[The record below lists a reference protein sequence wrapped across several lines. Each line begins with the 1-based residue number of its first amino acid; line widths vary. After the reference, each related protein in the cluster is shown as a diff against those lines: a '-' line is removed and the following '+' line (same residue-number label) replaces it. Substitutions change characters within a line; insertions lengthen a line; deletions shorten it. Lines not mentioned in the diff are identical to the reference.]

1 MTLYSSRDEISE
13 QYRWDLTSI
22 FETDEAFLAALEK
35 AKKYPEKY
43 LAFKGRISQA
53 PETLL
58 EYLQFDDEVSIE
70 LSKLINYA
78 NRKADEDTRTS
89 LYQDYSSQVMSLYVS
104 ISSACSWFASELLS
118 LSETRMDDFYQQCPD
133 LELYRRALDVIFRR
147 RAHVLSPA
155 EEQLLASAGD
165 MASQPEKVFSL
176 LNDADLTFENA
187 LDSKGD
193 AHQVTHGSYVPLM
206 MSTDKTL
213 RENAYHSLYATYKQ
227 FRNTFA
233 ATLGAQ
239 NKQLKFYSDARKY
252 PSMLAS
258 ALDGNEVPTEVYTN
272 LIEAVHENFAAL
284 HKYVALRKELLEVE
298 ELRFSDLYVPI
309 VDDID
314 LTFTYEEACEIILEA
329 LKPLGEDYLSLV
341 RKGLSE
347 RWVDV
352 YETPGKRSGA
362 YSAGGFGMH
371 PVILM
376 NFQGKL
382 DDVFTLI
389 HEMGHSIH
397 TYLSCENQPSCYSDY
412 VIFVAEVASTCNEA
426 LLTHYF
432 LEHAKNE
439 RERAYFLNHFLEQ
452 FRATLY
458 RQTMFAEF
466 ELKVSKL
473 TAQGAGITADA
484 LCEIY
489 RKLNEDYFGS
499 SIVVDD
505 EIALEWAR
513 IPHFYYCFYVY
524 QYATGFAAAI
534 ALSQRILEGGTQERD
549 DYLNFLKGGSSKP
562 PIELLRGAGVD
573 MMSTLPITKALAQFD
588 EMIDEMADVCHA
600 LKQEKGAMSSDAAA
614 RSEGGTASDDAGS
627 QPVVGASLQVD
638 AMPSDAAS
646 QPTADASLQV
656 DAMPID
662 AASQPVPDASTNHFT
677 NFTVEE
683 LGASLAKMEGIFVL
697 ATTNEDG
704 SPDAAIFVPRL
715 LDKTHLIMFLAPNR
729 TRQNLERT
737 GQAWGV
743 YEVTHADATE
753 KQQRYA
759 GARMKLSLVKPEGE
773 TAEEFA
779 QATAHFSSV
788 NPAALVLRIEQL
800 IALG

>member
-1 MTLYSSRDEISE
+1 MTTYSSRDEISE

-22 FETDEAFLAALEK
+22 FENDEAFLSALEK
-35 AKKYPEKY
+35 AKNYPEQC
-43 LAFKGRISQA
+43 LSFQGRISQS

-58 EYLQFDDEVSIE
+58 EYLRFDDEMSIE
-70 LSKLINYA
+70 LSKLVNYA
-78 NRKADEDTRTS
+78 NRKADEDTRSS

-104 ISSACSWFASELLS
+104 ISGACSWFASELLDI
-118 LSETRMDDFYQQCPD
+118 SEETMNQFYQQCPD

-147 RAHVLSPA
+147 RDHVLTPA
-155 EEQLLASAGD
+155 EEKLLASAGD
-165 MASQPEKVFSL
+165 MASQPENVFSL
-176 LNDADLTFENA
+176 LNDADLSFEDA
-187 LDSKGD
+187 LDSKGE
-193 AHQVTHGSYVPLM
+193 AHPVTHGSYIPLM
-206 MSTDKTL
+206 MSSDRTL
-213 RENAYHSLYATYKQ
+213 RENAYQSLYSTYKQ

-272 LIEAVHENFAAL
+272 LIEAVHHNLPAL
-284 HKYVALRKELLEVE
+284 HKYVKLRKELLGVD

-314 LTFTYEEACEIILEA
+314 LTFTYEQACEIILEA
-329 LKPLGEDYLSLV
+329 LKPMGEEYLALV

-466 ELKVSKL
+466 ELKVSEL
-473 TAQGAGITADA
+473 TAQGVGITADA
-484 LCEIY
+484 LCGIY

-499 SIVVDD
+499 DIVVDD
-505 EIALEWAR
+505 NIALEWAR

-534 ALSQRILEGGTQERD
+534 ALSQRILNGSIQERD

-562 PIELLRGAGVD
+562 PIDLLRGAGVD
-573 MMSTLPITKALAQFD
+573 MMSTLPIENALAQFD
-588 EMIDEMADVCHA
+588 TMIDELANTCHS
-600 LKQEKGAMSSDAAA
+600 LKENNSSESSSNIETTPA
-614 RSEGGTASDDAGS
+614 
-627 QPVVGASLQVD
+627 
-638 AMPSDAAS
+638 
-646 QPTADASLQV
+646 
-656 DAMPID
+656 
-662 AASQPVPDASTNHFT
+662 VPDATTNRFT
-677 NFTVEE
+677 NLNAKQ
-683 LGASLAKMEGIFVL
+683 LGESLEKMEGIFVL
-697 ATTNEDG
+697 ATTNEDNT
-704 SPDAAIFVPRL
+704 PDAAIFVPRM
-715 LDKTHLIMFLAPNR
+715 LDEQHLVFFLAQNR
-729 TRQNLERT
+729 SRKNLERT
-737 GQAWGV
+737 KQAWGV
-743 YEVTHADATE
+743 YEVSHPEAKE
-753 KQQRYA
+753 KQDRYA
-759 GARMKLSLVKPEGE
+759 GARLKLSLVLPEGE
-773 TAEEFA
+773 TAKEFEKATKDFA
-779 QATAHFSSV
+779 QM
-788 NPAALVLRIEQL
+788 NPAAIVMRIEQL

>member
-1 MTLYSSRDEISE
+1 MTTYSSRDEISE

-22 FETDEAFLAALEK
+22 FENDEAFLSALEK
-35 AKKYPEKY
+35 AKNYPEQC
-43 LAFKGRISQA
+43 LSFQGRISQS

-58 EYLQFDDEVSIE
+58 EYLRFDDEMSIE
-70 LSKLINYA
+70 LSKLVNYA
-78 NRKADEDTRTS
+78 NRKADEDTRSS
-89 LYQDYSSQVMSLYVS
+89 LYQNYSSQVMSLYVS
-104 ISSACSWFASELLS
+104 ISGACSWFASELLS
-118 LSETRMDDFYQQCPD
+118 INEETMNQFYQQCPD

-147 RAHVLSPA
+147 RDHVLTPA
-155 EEQLLASAGD
+155 EEKLLASAGD
-165 MASQPEKVFSL
+165 MASQPENVFSL
-176 LNDADLTFENA
+176 LNDADLSFEDA
-187 LDSKGD
+187 LDSKGE
-193 AHQVTHGSYVPLM
+193 AHPVTHGSYIPLM
-206 MSTDKTL
+206 MSSDRTL
-213 RENAYHSLYATYKQ
+213 RENAYQSLYSTYKQ

-272 LIEAVHENFAAL
+272 LIEAVHHNLPAL
-284 HKYVALRKELLEVE
+284 HNYVKLRKELLGVD

-314 LTFTYEEACEIILEA
+314 LTFTYEQACEIILEA
-329 LKPLGEDYLSLV
+329 LKPMGEEYLALV

-466 ELKVSKL
+466 ELV
-473 TAQGAGITADA
+473 
-484 LCEIY
+484 
-489 RKLNEDYFGS
+489 
-499 SIVVDD
+499 
-505 EIALEWAR
+505 
-513 IPHFYYCFYVY
+513 
-524 QYATGFAAAI
+524 
-534 ALSQRILEGGTQERD
+534 
-549 DYLNFLKGGSSKP
+549 
-562 PIELLRGAGVD
+562 
-573 MMSTLPITKALAQFD
+573 
-588 EMIDEMADVCHA
+588 
-600 LKQEKGAMSSDAAA
+600 
-614 RSEGGTASDDAGS
+614 
-627 QPVVGASLQVD
+627 
-638 AMPSDAAS
+638 
-646 QPTADASLQV
+646 
-656 DAMPID
+656 
-662 AASQPVPDASTNHFT
+662 
-677 NFTVEE
+677 
-683 LGASLAKMEGIFVL
+683 
-697 ATTNEDG
+697 
-704 SPDAAIFVPRL
+704 
-715 LDKTHLIMFLAPNR
+715 
-729 TRQNLERT
+729 
-737 GQAWGV
+737 
-743 YEVTHADATE
+743 
-753 KQQRYA
+753 
-759 GARMKLSLVKPEGE
+759 
-773 TAEEFA
+773 
-779 QATAHFSSV
+779 
-788 NPAALVLRIEQL
+788 
-800 IALG
+800 

>member
-1 MTLYSSRDEISE
+1 MTTYSSRDEISE

-22 FETDEAFLAALEK
+22 FESDEAFLSALEK
-35 AKKYPEKY
+35 AKNYPEQC
-43 LAFKGRISQA
+43 LSFQGRISQS

-58 EYLQFDDEVSIE
+58 EYLRFDDEMSIE
-70 LSKLINYA
+70 LSKLANYA
-78 NRKADEDTRTS
+78 NRKADEDTRSS

-104 ISSACSWFASELLS
+104 ISSACSWFASELLGIRE
-118 LSETRMDDFYQQCPD
+118 ETMNQFYQQCPD

-147 RAHVLSPA
+147 RDHVLTPA
-155 EEQLLASAGD
+155 EEKLLASAGD
-165 MASQPEKVFSL
+165 MASQPENVFSL
-176 LNDADLTFENA
+176 LNDADLSFEDA
-187 LDSKGD
+187 LDSKGE
-193 AHQVTHGSYVPLM
+193 AHPVTHGSYIPLM
-206 MSTDKTL
+206 MSSDRTL
-213 RENAYHSLYATYKQ
+213 RENAYQSLYSTYRQ

-272 LIEAVHENFAAL
+272 LIEAVHHNLPAL
-284 HKYVALRKELLEVE
+284 HKYVKLRKELLGVD

-309 VDDID
+309 VDEID
-314 LTFTYEEACEIILEA
+314 LTFTYEQACKIILEA
-329 LKPLGEDYLSLV
+329 LKPMGEEYLALV

-466 ELKVSKL
+466 ELKVSEL
-473 TAQGAGITADA
+473 TAQGVGITADA
-484 LCEIY
+484 LCGIY

-499 SIVVDD
+499 DIVVDD
-505 EIALEWAR
+505 NIALEWAR

-534 ALSQRILEGGTQERD
+534 ALSQRILNGSIQERD

-562 PIELLRGAGVD
+562 PIDLLRGAGVD
-573 MMSTLPITKALAQFD
+573 MMSTLPIENALAQFD
-588 EMIDEMADVCHA
+588 TMIDELANTCHS
-600 LKQEKGAMSSDAAA
+600 LKENNSSESSSNIETTPA
-614 RSEGGTASDDAGS
+614 
-627 QPVVGASLQVD
+627 
-638 AMPSDAAS
+638 
-646 QPTADASLQV
+646 
-656 DAMPID
+656 
-662 AASQPVPDASTNHFT
+662 VPDATTNRFT
-677 NFTVEE
+677 NLNAKQ
-683 LGASLAKMEGIFVL
+683 LGESLAKMEGIFVL
-697 ATTNEDG
+697 ATTNEDNT
-704 SPDAAIFVPRL
+704 PDAAIFVPRM
-715 LDKTHLIMFLAPNR
+715 LDEQYLVFFLAQNR
-729 TRQNLERT
+729 SRKNLERT
-737 GQAWGV
+737 KQAWGV
-743 YEVTHADATE
+743 YEVSHPEAKE
-753 KQQRYA
+753 KQDRYA
-759 GARMKLSLVKPEGE
+759 GARLKLSLVLPEGE
-773 TAEEFA
+773 TAKEFEKATKDFA
-779 QATAHFSSV
+779 QM
-788 NPAALVLRIEQL
+788 NPAAIVMRIEQL

>member
-1 MTLYSSRDEISE
+1 MTTYSSRDEISE

-22 FETDEAFLAALEK
+22 FENDEAFLSALEK
-35 AKKYPEKY
+35 AKNYPEQC
-43 LAFKGRISQA
+43 LSFQGRISQS

-58 EYLQFDDEVSIE
+58 EYLRFDDEMSIE
-70 LSKLINYA
+70 LSKLVNYA
-78 NRKADEDTRTS
+78 NRKADEDTRSS
-89 LYQDYSSQVMSLYVS
+89 LYQNYSSQVMSLYVS
-104 ISSACSWFASELLS
+104 ISGACSWFASELLS
-118 LSETRMDDFYQQCPD
+118 INEETMNQFYQQCPD

-147 RAHVLSPA
+147 RDHVLTPA
-155 EEQLLASAGD
+155 EEKLLASAGD
-165 MASQPEKVFSL
+165 MASQPENVFSL
-176 LNDADLTFENA
+176 LNDADLSFEDA
-187 LDSKGD
+187 LDSKGE
-193 AHQVTHGSYVPLM
+193 AHPVTHGSYIPLM
-206 MSTDKTL
+206 MSSDRTL
-213 RENAYHSLYATYKQ
+213 RENAYQSLYSTYKQ

-272 LIEAVHENFAAL
+272 LIEAVHHNLPAL
-284 HKYVALRKELLEVE
+284 HKYVKLRKELLGVD

-314 LTFTYEEACEIILEA
+314 LTFTYEQACEIILEA
-329 LKPLGEDYLSLV
+329 LKPMGEEYLALV

-466 ELKVSKL
+466 ELKVSEL
-473 TAQGAGITADA
+473 AAQGVGITADA

-499 SIVVDD
+499 DIVVDD
-505 EIALEWAR
+505 NIALEWAR

-534 ALSQRILEGGTQERD
+534 ALSQRILNGSIQERD

-562 PIELLRGAGVD
+562 PIDLLRGAGVD
-573 MMSTLPITKALAQFD
+573 MMSTLPIEDALAQFD
-588 EMIDEMADVCHA
+588 TMIDEMANTCRS
-600 LKQEKGAMSSDAAA
+600 LKKNNSTESSSSAA
-614 RSEGGTASDDAGS
+614 TTSDTTDTS
-627 QPVVGASLQVD
+627 
-638 AMPSDAAS
+638 AAS
-646 QPTADASLQV
+646 GIPDGTDTPA
-656 DAMPID
+656 
-662 AASQPVPDASTNHFT
+662 VPDATTNRFT
-677 NFTVEE
+677 NLNAKQ
-683 LGASLAKMEGIFVL
+683 LGESLAKMEGIFVL
-697 ATTNEDG
+697 ATTNEDNT
-704 SPDAAIFVPRL
+704 PDAAIFVPRM
-715 LDKTHLIMFLAPNR
+715 LDEQHLVFFLAQNR
-729 TRQNLERT
+729 SRKNLERT
-737 GQAWGV
+737 KQAWGV
-743 YEVTHADATE
+743 YEVSHPEAKE
-753 KQQRYA
+753 KQDRYA
-759 GARMKLSLVKPEGE
+759 GARLKLSLVLPEGE
-773 TAEEFA
+773 TAKEFKEVTKDFA
-779 QATAHFSSV
+779 QM
-788 NPAALVLRIEQL
+788 NPAAIVMRIEQL

>member
-22 FETDEAFLAALEK
+22 FETDETFLVALEK
-35 AKKYPEKY
+35 AKTYPEKY

-78 NRKADEDTRTS
+78 NRKADEDTRAS

-176 LNDADLTFENA
+176 LNDADLTFEDA

-466 ELKVSKL
+466 ELKVSEL

-513 IPHFYYCFYVY
+513 IPHFYYCFYIY

-600 LKQEKGAMSSDAAA
+600 LKQEKGAVSS
-614 RSEGGTASDDAGS
+614 DAGS
-627 QPVVGASLQVD
+627 QPAVGTSLQ
-638 AMPSDAAS
+638 ADAAS
-646 QPTADASLQV
+646 SGARP
-656 DAMPID
+656 
-662 AASQPVPDASTNHFT
+662 QPVPDASTNHFT

-704 SPDAAIFVPRL
+704 SPDAAIFVPHL
-715 LDKTHLIMFLAPNR
+715 LDETHLIMFLAPNR

-759 GARMKLSLVKPEGE
+759 GARMRLSLVKPEGE

-779 QATAHFSSV
+779 QATAHFPSV

>member
-1 MTLYSSRDEISE
+1 M
-13 QYRWDLTSI
+13 
-22 FETDEAFLAALEK
+22 
-35 AKKYPEKY
+35 
-43 LAFKGRISQA
+43 
-53 PETLL
+53 
-58 EYLQFDDEVSIE
+58 SIE

-78 NRKADEDTRTS
+78 NRKADEDTRAS

-371 PVILM
+371 PIILM

-466 ELKVSKL
+466 ELKVSEL

-600 LKQEKGAMSSDAAA
+600 LKQEKGAVSSDAAA

-627 QPVVGASLQVD
+627 QPAVGASLQVD
-638 AMPSDAAS
+638 AMPS
-646 QPTADASLQV
+646 
-656 DAMPID
+656 D

-779 QATAHFSSV
+779 QATAHFPSV

>member
-35 AKKYPEKY
+35 AKTYPEKY

-78 NRKADEDTRTS
+78 NRKADEDTRAS

-118 LSETRMDDFYQQCPD
+118 LSETRMDDFYQQCPN

-176 LNDADLTFENA
+176 LNDADLTFEDA

-466 ELKVSKL
+466 ELKVSEL

-600 LKQEKGAMSSDAAA
+600 LKQEKGAVSS
-614 RSEGGTASDDAGS
+614 DAGS
-627 QPVVGASLQVD
+627 QPAVGTSLQ
-638 AMPSDAAS
+638 ADAAS
-646 QPTADASLQV
+646 SGARP
-656 DAMPID
+656 
-662 AASQPVPDASTNHFT
+662 QPVPDASTNHFT

-704 SPDAAIFVPRL
+704 SPDAAIFVPHL
-715 LDKTHLIMFLAPNR
+715 LDETHLIMFLAPNR

-759 GARMKLSLVKPEGE
+759 GARMRLSLVKPEGE

-779 QATAHFSSV
+779 QATAHFPSV

>member
-35 AKKYPEKY
+35 AKTYPEKY

-78 NRKADEDTRTS
+78 NRKADEDTRAS

-176 LNDADLTFENA
+176 LNDADLTFEEA

-466 ELKVSKL
+466 ELKVSEL

-600 LKQEKGAMSSDAAA
+600 LKQEKGAVSQPAGGTASDGAASQPTGGTVSSDAAA
-614 RSEGGTASDDAGS
+614 RSED
-627 QPVVGASLQVD
+627 GASLQ
-638 AMPSDAAS
+638 ADAAS
-646 QPTADASLQV
+646 SDAR
-656 DAMPID
+656 P
-662 AASQPVPDASTNHFT
+662 QPVPDASTNHFT

-715 LDKTHLIMFLAPNR
+715 LDETHLIMFLAPNR

-779 QATAHFSSV
+779 QATAHFPSV

>member
-1 MTLYSSRDEISE
+1 MTTYSSRDEISE

-22 FETDEAFLAALEK
+22 FENDEAFLSALEK
-35 AKKYPEKY
+35 AKNYPEQC
-43 LAFKGRISQA
+43 LSFQGRISQS

-58 EYLQFDDEVSIE
+58 EYLRFDDEMSIE
-70 LSKLINYA
+70 LSKLVNYA
-78 NRKADEDTRTS
+78 NRKADEDTRSS
-89 LYQDYSSQVMSLYVS
+89 LYQNYSSQVMSLYVS
-104 ISSACSWFASELLS
+104 ISGACSWFASELLS
-118 LSETRMDDFYQQCPD
+118 INEETMNQFYQQCPD

-147 RAHVLSPA
+147 RDHVLTPA
-155 EEQLLASAGD
+155 EEKLLASAGD
-165 MASQPEKVFSL
+165 MASQPENVFSL
-176 LNDADLTFENA
+176 LNDADLSFEDA
-187 LDSKGD
+187 LDSKGE
-193 AHQVTHGSYVPLM
+193 AHPVTHGSYIPLM
-206 MSTDKTL
+206 MSSDRTL
-213 RENAYHSLYATYKQ
+213 RENAYQSLYSTYKQ

-252 PSMLAS
+252 PSVLAS

-272 LIEAVHENFAAL
+272 LIEAVHHNLPAL
-284 HKYVALRKELLEVE
+284 HKYVKLRKELLGVD

-314 LTFTYEEACEIILEA
+314 LTFTYEQACEIILEA
-329 LKPLGEDYLSLV
+329 LKPMGEEYLALV

-397 TYLSCENQPSCYSDY
+397 TYLSCENQPSCYSNY

-466 ELKVSKL
+466 ELKVSEL
-473 TAQGAGITADA
+473 AAQGVGITADA

-499 SIVVDD
+499 DIVVDD
-505 EIALEWAR
+505 NIALEWAR

-534 ALSQRILEGGTQERD
+534 ALSQRILNGGIPERD

-562 PIELLRGAGVD
+562 PIDLLRGAGVD
-573 MMSTLPITKALAQFD
+573 MMSTLPIENALAQFD
-588 EMIDEMADVCHA
+588 TMIDEMANTCHS
-600 LKQEKGAMSSDAAA
+600 LKENNNTESSSSAA
-614 RSEGGTASDDAGS
+614 TTSDTTDTS
-627 QPVVGASLQVD
+627 
-638 AMPSDAAS
+638 AAS
-646 QPTADASLQV
+646 GIPDTTDTPA
-656 DAMPID
+656 
-662 AASQPVPDASTNHFT
+662 VPDATTNRFT
-677 NFTVEE
+677 NLNAKQ
-683 LGASLAKMEGIFVL
+683 LGESLAKMEGIFVL
-697 ATTNEDG
+697 ATTNEDNT
-704 SPDAAIFVPRL
+704 PDAAIFVPRM
-715 LDKTHLIMFLAPNR
+715 LDEQHLVFFLAQNR
-729 TRQNLERT
+729 SRKNLECT
-737 GQAWGV
+737 KQAWGV
-743 YEVTHADATE
+743 YEVSRPEAKE
-753 KQQRYA
+753 KQDRYA
-759 GARMKLSLVKPEGE
+759 GARLKLSLVLPEGE
-773 TAEEFA
+773 TAKEFKEVTKDFA
-779 QATAHFSSV
+779 QM
-788 NPAALVLRIEQL
+788 NPAAIVMRIEQL
-800 IALG
+800 ISLG

>member
-1 MTLYSSRDEISE
+1 MTTYSSRDEISE

-22 FETDEAFLAALEK
+22 FENDEAFLSALEK
-35 AKKYPEKY
+35 AKNYPEQC
-43 LAFKGRISQA
+43 LSFQGRISQS

-58 EYLQFDDEVSIE
+58 EYLRFDDEMSIE
-70 LSKLINYA
+70 LSKLVNYA
-78 NRKADEDTRTS
+78 NRKADEDTRSS

-104 ISSACSWFASELLS
+104 ISGACSWFASELLS
-118 LSETRMDDFYQQCPD
+118 INEETMNQFYQQCPD

-147 RAHVLSPA
+147 RDHVLTPA
-155 EEQLLASAGD
+155 EEKLLASAGD
-165 MASQPEKVFSL
+165 MASQPENVFSL
-176 LNDADLTFENA
+176 LNDADLSFEDA
-187 LDSKGD
+187 LDSKGE
-193 AHQVTHGSYVPLM
+193 AHPVTHGSYIPLM
-206 MSTDKTL
+206 MSPDRTL
-213 RENAYHSLYATYKQ
+213 RENAYQSLYSTYKQ

-272 LIEAVHENFAAL
+272 LIEAVHHNLPAL
-284 HKYVALRKELLEVE
+284 HKYVKLRKELLGVDV
-298 ELRFSDLYVPI
+298 LRFSDLYVPI

-314 LTFTYEEACEIILEA
+314 LTFTYEQACEIILEA
-329 LKPLGEDYLSLV
+329 LKPMGEEYLALV

-466 ELKVSKL
+466 ELKVSEL
-473 TAQGAGITADA
+473 AAQGVGITADA

-499 SIVVDD
+499 DIVVDD
-505 EIALEWAR
+505 NIALEWAR

-534 ALSQRILEGGTQERD
+534 ALSQRILNGGIPERD

-562 PIELLRGAGVD
+562 PIDLLRGAGVD
-573 MMSTLPITKALAQFD
+573 MMSTLPIENALAQFD
-588 EMIDEMADVCHA
+588 TMIDEMANTCHS
-600 LKQEKGAMSSDAAA
+600 LKENNNTESSSDAEA
-614 RSEGGTASDDAGS
+614 T
-627 QPVVGASLQVD
+627 PV
-638 AMPSDAAS
+638 
-646 QPTADASLQV
+646 
-656 DAMPID
+656 
-662 AASQPVPDASTNHFT
+662 VPDATTNRFT
-677 NFTVEE
+677 NLNAKQ
-683 LGASLAKMEGIFVL
+683 LGESLAKMEGIFVL
-697 ATTNEDG
+697 ATTNEDNT
-704 SPDAAIFVPRL
+704 PDAAIFVPRM
-715 LDKTHLIMFLAPNR
+715 LDEQHLVFFLAQNR
-729 TRQNLERT
+729 SRKNLEQT
-737 GQAWGV
+737 KQAWGV
-743 YEVTHADATE
+743 YEVSHPEAEE
-753 KQQRYA
+753 KQDRYA
-759 GARMKLSLVKPEGE
+759 GARLKLSLVLPEGE
-773 TAEEFA
+773 TAKEFEEATKGFA
-779 QATAHFSSV
+779 QM
-788 NPAALVLRIEQL
+788 NPAAIVVRIEQL